1 MRARLVKAA
10 KEALME
16 VGYGRT
22 TAVEVCS
29 RASVTRGAL
38 FHHFSGLS
46 SLLAAALEEICESIG
61 NRLHE
66 AQRRAGVRLP
76 MSERI
81 EGLWTGFGDPEFKV
95 VIEAWLAAR
104 NDPELRKD
112 IQPVIDHFQERAS
125 PSGNAELAEQ
135 IGSGAEHVIFYRLV
149 LEAMIGMALGR
160 AVSKDGKPLGHEEV
174 VIDLLKEIAKARG
187 M

>member
-10 KEALME
+10 KETLME

-29 RASVTRGAL
+29 RAGVTRGAL

-61 NRLHE
+61 TRLHE
-66 AQRRAGVRLP
+66 VQRRAGVRLP

-125 PSGNAELAEQ
+125 PNGNAQLAEQ
-135 IGSGAEHVIFYRLV
+135 IGSSVEHVIFYRLA
-149 LEAMIGMALGR
+149 LETMIGMALGR
-160 AVSKDGKPLGHEEV
+160 AVAKDGASLGHEEA
-174 VIDLLKEIAKARG
+174 VIGLLKEIAQARG